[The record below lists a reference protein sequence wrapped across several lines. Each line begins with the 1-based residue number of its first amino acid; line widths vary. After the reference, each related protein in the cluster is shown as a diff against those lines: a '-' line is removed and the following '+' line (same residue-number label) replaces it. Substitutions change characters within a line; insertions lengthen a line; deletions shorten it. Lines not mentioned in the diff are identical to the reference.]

1 MNILNW
7 NSHEIEIGDFLARL
21 MAAVW
26 TRGNNWN
33 QRPAKKK
40 SIKTKMI
47 VKWAI
52 TLFIRKRVY
61 VRRRWK
67 ERKSSARWLT
77 ELVNVVK
84 RLKTKLRVHKTRAI
98 CDRCGYFPSAKEKVF
113 FFDLNEWKLIG
124 RAGHVTGFFNEKS
137 DKFHFFC
144 LANRKLCL
152 LSVCSRNN
160 SRPCTK
166 RRLPLR
172 CTCRRVVRLPS
183 DPLKVTV
190 SFIFSLNSF
199 FF

>member
-1 MNILNW
+1 MNIFNW

-47 VKWAI
+47 VKRAI

-113 FFDLNEWKLIG
+113 FRSEWMKADWSRRSRDWLFQWKIWQISFLLFG
-124 RAGHVTGFFNEKS
+124 QQEALPFVSLQPQQQQAVHKASAAVKVHLPSSRPSAIRSAES
-137 DKFHFFC
+137 DGQFHFFIEF
-144 LANRKLCL
+144 
-152 LSVCSRNN
+152 V
-160 SRPCTK
+160 
-166 RRLPLR
+166 
-172 CTCRRVVRLPS
+172 
-183 DPLKVTV
+183 
-190 SFIFSLNSF
+190 F
-199 FF
+199 

>member
-1 MNILNW
+1 MRPL
-7 NSHEIEIGDFLARL
+7 RL
-21 MAAVW
+21 LSL
-26 TRGNNWN
+26 G
-33 QRPAKKK
+33 
-40 SIKTKMI
+40 
-47 VKWAI
+47 
-52 TLFIRKRVY
+52 
-61 VRRRWK
+61 
-67 ERKSSARWLT
+67 ERES
-77 ELVNVVK
+77 
-84 RLKTKLRVHKTRAI
+84 
-98 CDRCGYFPSAKEKVF
+98 F

-199 FF
+199 FKKKISKKNRKRPIDGVGHLNEWSESIEWNKSAERKRETQNVRPAGTEQKWRRASFRDFLWKNHGFSDFVEKQNRSDSTAGG